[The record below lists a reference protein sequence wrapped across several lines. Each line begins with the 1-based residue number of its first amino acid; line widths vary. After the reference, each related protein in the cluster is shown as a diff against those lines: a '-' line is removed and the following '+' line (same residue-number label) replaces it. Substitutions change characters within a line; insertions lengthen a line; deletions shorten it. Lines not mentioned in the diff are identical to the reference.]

1 MDLLHLLLPRDD
13 LTTGMDEQSPAPDP
27 SALVRII
34 VVLCM
39 IFAWLVMAA
48 RIELRRPLSKKFR
61 LDDWM
66 TLVATV
72 LALAQQVVVLM
83 GLPGRT
89 GTAAAAAAGGMD
101 DAVCL
106 FRFFLFSWR
115 ERGFWGRGGEGW
127 RRAG

>member
-1 MDLLHLLLPRDD
+1 MELLHLLSPRDD
-13 LTTGMDEQSPAPDP
+13 LLTAGMDEQPASDP

-72 LALAQQVVVLM
+72 LALAQQVVVMM
-83 GLPGRT
+83 GLPRKQT
-89 GTAAAAAAGGMD
+89 AAAAGGMD
-101 DAVCL
+101 DAVCS
-106 FRFFLFSWR
+106 FFLFLYC
-115 ERGFWGRGGEGW
+115 FGGEGW
-127 RRAG
+127 GGEVRGRGGMLV